1 MERRKL
7 ILILDTSNQT
17 NNTYCAAPLCR
28 YEFLNN
34 SGVVGGGGG
43 GSSPDDVTN
52 SEVTVSSPSS
62 STASVP
68 SAATVTTAS
77 SRAVRIRP
85 EVREQHCKTLRLALH
100 VWLDQYP
107 EDFKEPPN
115 YPCLNQLEAFTQRIM
130 PGSELDEKV
139 GV

>member
-1 MERRKL
+1 M
-7 ILILDTSNQT
+7 
-17 NNTYCAAPLCR
+17 
-28 YEFLNN
+28 
-34 SGVVGGGGG
+34 VGGGGG
-43 GSSPDDVTN
+43 GSAGDDVTN

-77 SRAVRIRP
+77 SRAAVRIRP

-139 GV
+139 GWVWCQT

>member
-1 MERRKL
+1 M
-7 ILILDTSNQT
+7 SS
-17 NNTYCAAPLCR
+17 
-28 YEFLNN
+28 
-34 SGVVGGGGG
+34 SGLGGGGQR
-43 GSSPDDVTN
+43 PM
-52 SEVTVSSPSS
+52 
-62 STASVP
+62 
-68 SAATVTTAS
+68 
-77 SRAVRIRP
+77 RIRP

-139 GV
+139 EYVHTNSTYALPGHRFRYTGKNDH

>member
-1 MERRKL
+1 M
-7 ILILDTSNQT
+7 SS
-17 NNTYCAAPLCR
+17 
-28 YEFLNN
+28 
-34 SGVVGGGGG
+34 SGIGGGGQR
-43 GSSPDDVTN
+43 PM
-52 SEVTVSSPSS
+52 
-62 STASVP
+62 
-68 SAATVTTAS
+68 
-77 SRAVRIRP
+77 RIRP

-139 GV
+139 EYVLLRCLDIALRFIHREKFH

>member
-1 MERRKL
+1 M
-7 ILILDTSNQT
+7 
-17 NNTYCAAPLCR
+17 
-28 YEFLNN
+28 
-34 SGVVGGGGG
+34 VGGGGG
-43 GSSPDDVTN
+43 GVSPDGRDDVTN

-62 STASVP
+62 STTTTASVP
-68 SAATVTTAS
+68 SAATVTTS

-139 GV
+139 SW